1 LQIATPDHANTFDR
15 PTSAVQLRLHLLIFT
30 VTNQDM
36 FSSAILPISSPGA
49 SGAKLPA
56 KFGPQSFSL
65 LRASRVVRQLGAF
78 FALTVIVGAVTTISV
93 AGDSAQ
99 SAPLRVKGS
108 FVIAAICKDG
118 IIVASDSRGMLK
130 DRQGRR
136 LAYYDTNQKI
146 FPIGDKLIA
155 DTGYASLNDP
165 NVSFLAALMLRFANN
180 PFSRVDV
187 DQLPHSYFSF
197 AASLLPSAGAESAKL
212 QTLVFAGFTG
222 NKPKLCIYRGES
234 GRTLGCS
241 SAGYVS
247 SPRERIQGLQNVQSL
262 SFSEAAE
269 VMRKT
274 IDEYAAAVQPGL
286 VGGPV
291 VIRTITHSGSQWFG
305 SHPDWP
311 TWSSFTDLADD
322 YWADHVSFRLMPGVV
337 KGQLDALI
345 SEGDAWARAGHGA
358 SIPRTSGNAPVID
371 SSLTQP

>member
-1 LQIATPDHANTFDR
+1 
-15 PTSAVQLRLHLLIFT
+15 
-30 VTNQDM
+30 M
-36 FSSAILPISSPGA
+36 FSSAPLPISS
-49 SGAKLPA
+49 SETSAKSLSA
-56 KFGPQSFSL
+56 KFDPRSFSL
-65 LRASRVVRQLGAF
+65 LPRRRVVRQLGSF
-78 FALTVIVGAVTTISV
+78 FALTVIVGAITTISV
-93 AGDSAQ
+93 AGDFAGP
-99 SAPLRVKGS
+99 APLRVKGS

-165 NVSFLAALMLRFANN
+165 NISFLAALMLRFANN
-180 PFSRVDV
+180 AFSRVEV
-187 DQLPHSYFSF
+187 DQLPNSYFSF
-197 AASLLPSAGAESAKL
+197 ATSLLPSVGAESPRL
-212 QTLVFAGFTG
+212 QTLVFAGFTQ
-222 NKPKLCIYRGES
+222 NKPKLCIYHGES

-247 SPRERIQGLQNVQSL
+247 SPKQQIVGLQNVQTM
-262 SFSEAAE
+262 SFAEAAK

-274 IDEYAAAVQPGL
+274 IDDYAAAVQPGL

-322 YWADHVSFRLMPGVV
+322 YKANHVSFQLMPGVI
-337 KGQLDALI
+337 KTQLDALI
-345 SEGDAWARAGHGA
+345 REGDAWARAGQVA
-358 SIPRTSGNAPVID
+358 SFPRASGSAPVID

>member
-1 LQIATPDHANTFDR
+1 
-15 PTSAVQLRLHLLIFT
+15 
-30 VTNQDM
+30 M
-36 FSSAILPISSPGA
+36 FSSATLPISSPET
-49 SGAKLPA
+49 SRESFPA
-56 KFGPQSFSL
+56 KFNPQFFSL
-65 LRASRVVRQLGAF
+65 PRASRLVRQLGSF
-78 FALTVIVGAVTTISV
+78 FALTVLLGAVTSISV

-99 SAPLRVKGS
+99 PAPVRVKGS

-165 NVSFLAALMLRFANN
+165 DISFLAALMTRFANN
-180 PFSRVDV
+180 PFSRVEV
-187 DQLPHSYFSF
+187 DQLPNSYFSF
-197 AASLLPSAGAESAKL
+197 AASILPSAGAESAKL
-212 QTLVFAGFTG
+212 QTLVFAGFTR
-222 NKPKLCIYRGES
+222 NKPKLCIYHGES

-247 SPRERIQGLQNVQSL
+247 SPRERIQGLQNVQNM
-262 SFSEAAE
+262 SFSEAAQ

-274 IDEYAAAVQPGL
+274 IDDYAAAVQPGL

-291 VIRTITHSGSQWFG
+291 VIRTITHAASQWFG
-305 SHPDWP
+305 SHPEWP
-311 TWSSFTDLADD
+311 TWSSFSDLAED
-322 YWADHVSFRLMPGVV
+322 YKGNHVSFQLMPGVV

-358 SIPRTSGNAPVID
+358 SISRTGGNAPLID

>member
-1 LQIATPDHANTFDR
+1 
-15 PTSAVQLRLHLLIFT
+15 
-30 VTNQDM
+30 M
-36 FSSAILPISSPGA
+36 FSSAALSISSPDTPGA
-49 SGAKLPA
+49 SLPS
-56 KFGPQSFSL
+56 KIDPPSFAL
-65 LRASRVVRQLGAF
+65 LRASVAVRQLRSL
-78 FALTVIVGAVTTISV
+78 FALTVLVGAVTTISF
-93 AGDSAQ
+93 AGDSVPP
-99 SAPLRVKGS
+99 APVRVKGS

-130 DRQGRR
+130 DRRGRR

-165 NVSFLAALMLRFANN
+165 DISFLAALMIRFANH
-180 PFSRVDV
+180 PYSRVEV
-187 DQLPHSYFSF
+187 DQLPNSYFSF

-212 QTLVFAGFTG
+212 QTLVFAGFTR
-222 NKPKLCIYRGES
+222 NKPKLCIYHGES

-247 SPRERIQGLQNVQSL
+247 SPGGRISGLQNVQNM
-262 SFSEAAE
+262 SFSEAAQ
-269 VMRKT
+269 VMGKT
-274 IDEYAAAVQPGL
+274 IDDYAAAVQPGL

-322 YWADHVSFRLMPGVV
+322 FKANHVSFQLMPGVV
-337 KGQLDALI
+337 KAQLDALI
-345 SEGDAWARAGHGA
+345 REGDAWARAGHVA
-358 SIPRTSGNAPVID
+358 NIPRTSGNAPVID
-371 SSLTQP
+371 SSLTRP

>member
-1 LQIATPDHANTFDR
+1 
-15 PTSAVQLRLHLLIFT
+15 
-30 VTNQDM
+30 M
-36 FSSAILPISSPGA
+36 FSSAALPISSPVSFRQGL
-49 SGAKLPA
+49 SA
-56 KFGPQSFSL
+56 KFDPRSASL
-65 LRASRVVRQLGAF
+65 WRANRVVRPLGSLL
-78 FALTVIVGAVTTISV
+78 ALAVIVGAVTTLGV

-99 SAPLRVKGS
+99 PAPLRVKGS

-136 LAYYDTNQKI
+136 LAYYDMNQKI
-146 FPIGDKLIA
+146 FPMGDKLIA

-165 NVSFLAALMLRFANN
+165 NISFLAALMLRFANN
-180 PFSRVDV
+180 SFSRVEV
-187 DQLPHSYFSF
+187 DQLPNSYFSF
-197 AASLLPSAGAESAKL
+197 ATSLLPSVGAESAKL
-212 QTLVFAGFTG
+212 QTLVFAGFTR
-222 NKPKLCIYRGES
+222 NKPKLCIYHGES

-247 SPRERIQGLQNVQSL
+247 SPKERILGLQNVQNM
-262 SFSEAAE
+262 SFSEAAQ

-274 IDEYAAAVQPGL
+274 IDDYAAAVQPGL

-322 YWADHVSFRLMPGVV
+322 YNANHVSFQLMPGVV
-337 KGQLDALI
+337 RAQLNTLI
-345 SEGDAWARAGHGA
+345 REGDSWARAGRVA
-358 SIPRTSGNAPVID
+358 SIPRPSGNAPVID

>member
-1 LQIATPDHANTFDR
+1 M
-15 PTSAVQLRLHLLIFT
+15 SA
-30 VTNQDM
+30 
-36 FSSAILPISSPGA
+36 SAALPISPPA
-49 SGAKLPA
+49 TSGKSIPP
-56 KFGPQSFSL
+56 KFDPPRTFSL
-65 LRASRVVRQLGAF
+65 QRASSVVRQLGSF
-78 FALTVIVGAVTTISV
+78 FALTVIVGAVTTISF
-93 AGDSAQ
+93 AGDSVPP
-99 SAPLRVKGS
+99 APVRVKGS

-165 NVSFLAALMLRFANN
+165 NISFLAALMLRFAND
-180 PFSRVDV
+180 PFSQVEVDR
-187 DQLPHSYFSF
+187 LPNSYFSF
-197 AASLLPSAGAESAKL
+197 ATSLLPSVGAESARL
-212 QTLVFAGFTG
+212 QTLVFAGFTR
-222 NKPKLCIYRGES
+222 NRPRLCIYRGES

-241 SAGYVS
+241 AAGYVS
-247 SPRERIQGLQNVQSL
+247 SPKERILGLQNVQNM
-262 SFSEAAE
+262 SFSEAAR

-274 IDEYAAAVQPGL
+274 IDDYAAAVQPGL

-322 YWADHVSFRLMPGVV
+322 YRANHVSFELMPGIV
-337 KGQLDALI
+337 KTQLDALI
-345 SEGDAWARAGHGA
+345 REGDAWARAGHVA
-358 SIPRTSGNAPVID
+358 SVPRTSGNAPVIG
-371 SSLTQP
+371 SSPAQP